1 MKKGLSLIAMI
12 VDASGSMHSRSSV
25 VVESINEAIRT
36 HREAPGEAV
45 MSIYSFASYGQIEKI
60 VDFVNVNE
68 VKEFKYTCGGMTALH
83 DAIGKVIDEIGVKL
97 ASMNEED
104 RPEQVQIMII
114 TDGGEN
120 DSRDYTVSDIKSKI
134 EHQTTKYSWL
144 FTYLGSNQD
153 AILVGDR
160 LGIAKGLCA
169 TYTDSNLKDTMGLV
183 NRKSVRC
190 RSLGG
195 DYQAM
200 TNTMEYSNLDR
211 EFISK

>member
-12 VDASGSMHSRSSV
+12 VDASGSMHSRTDV
-25 VVESINEAIRT
+25 VVNSINEAIKT
-36 HREAPGEAV
+36 HREAEGEAI
-45 MSIYSFASYGQIEKI
+45 MSIYSFASYGQLERI

-68 VKEFKYTCGGMTALH
+68 VGEFKYTCGGMTALH
-83 DAIGKVIDEIGVKL
+83 DAIGKVVDEIGVKL

-120 DSRDYTVSDIKSKI
+120 DSRDYKVSDIKAKI

-160 LGIAKGLCA
+160 LGISKCLCA
-169 TYTDSNLKDTMGLV
+169 TYTDSNLQDAMNLV
-183 NRKSVRC
+183 NKKSIRC

-195 DYQAM
+195 DYGAVLNSM
-200 TNTMEYSNLDR
+200 SYSSEER